1 MKASKCDSHKEPS
14 NLIAA
19 VVLAAAVALSGC
31 SSSSKNEGG
40 GGTSG
45 TGGTAGSGGTAGTGG
60 TGGEEPPPPPESTGV
75 VLDSGGA
82 TIRSDQYEMEVSVGG
97 PIGKGKAHS
106 AQYMLDYFIP
116 TRPER

>member
-60 TGGEEPPPPPESTGV
+60 EEPPPPPESTGV
-75 VLDSGGA
+75 VFDSGGA